1 MITCNRKRL
10 PRHLA
15 ASLLLAL
22 VALTLP
28 VAAGQALKE
37 ADPAAV
43 GAIKAWLKS
52 IDEGHYQQSWDSASS
67 QFQKAITSRD
77 WVAALESARKPAG
90 ACTKRT
96 LGSVLP
102 QNGLPDPNGKML
114 KGEFVIAQFQ
124 SSFTNLA
131 AALET
136 VTFEKEN
143 GTWKASGYFIKPGG

>member
-1 MITCNRKRL
+1 MTNSRKSF
-10 PRHLA
+10 RHSLT
-15 ASLLLAL
+15 LLLAFAIL
-22 VALTLP
+22 ALQ
-28 VAAGQALKE
+28 AAPGQGPEE
-37 ADPAAV
+37 ANPAAV
-43 GAIKAWLKS
+43 NAIKAWLKS
-52 IDEGHYQQSWDSASS
+52 IDEGRYQQSWDSASS

-96 LGSVLP
+96 LASVLP